1 MPNSDNDL
9 NLNDKRLDT
18 DYGINEESG
27 KNEKNEKR
35 IIIQILIRKKIK
47 R

>member
-18 DYGINEESG
+18 NYGFNEESG
-27 KNEKNEKR
+27 KNEKKNNNTNTYS
-35 IIIQILIRKKIK
+35 KKIK